1 MLAHSNEAEWHQFKN
16 NRNNEAFLDRI
27 SVIKVPYCL
36 RIEEERQIYD
46 KLLASSE
53 LGEVSCAPETLS
65 LLAQFCLLTR
75 LREHENSSLYSK
87 MRVYDGQNLKDT
99 DPKAKSVQEY
109 RETAG
114 VDEGMNGVSTRFA
127 FKVLSETFNYDTEE
141 VAADPV
147 HMMYVLEQAIKRE
160 QFPEELEKNYLEF
173 VKSDLSGRYAE
184 FIGHEIQKA
193 YLESYTEYGQ
203 NLFDRYIAYAD
214 AWIEEQDF
222 RDPDT
227 GQIFNRE
234 ILDAELSKIEKPA
247 GIANP
252 KDFRNEVVKFALR
265 ARAQH
270 GGNNPS
276 WTSYEKLR
284 EVIEKRMFS
293 QVEELLPIISFG
305 SKKDG
310 ATDKQHKEFVQ
321 RMTER
326 GYTERQVRR
335 LVRVVHAGQQSWIE
349 LQFAGTYAPLHRSP
363 PQSQGQEPG
372 GTGSGFCDGPAR
384 KYGEAVNRALKDRN
398 VSDTLSGE
406 TITIPTKGI
415 VEPRFRLSPTGG
427 NRDRIFPGNKEFS
440 AGDRL
445 PKPPK
450 GGGEGRG
457 KKGSDQGDGTDEF
470 EFVLSRDEFLDLF
483 FEDLELPDLVKTSLM
498 EIENVMPRRAG
509 IGTSGTPTNINVIR
523 TMRMAMGRRL
533 ALKRPRNHDVL
544 AIEARIF
551 ALEETFNLDETGR
564 EELARLRGELAE
576 LKRRQKA
583 VPYIDPLD
591 IRYNQFV
598 QQPEPRTRAVMF
610 CLMDVSGSMGE
621 REKDLAKRF
630 FRAAASVPEA
640 PLQENRRCFHQAYAP
655 GPGGRRGDIFPQP

>member
-1 MLAHSNEAEWHQFKN
+1 MPHFI
-16 NRNNEAFLDRI
+16 DR
-27 SVIKVPYCL
+27 
-36 RIEEERQIYD
+36 
-46 KLLASSE
+46 
-53 LGEVSCAPETLS
+53 
-65 LLAQFCLLTR
+65 R
-75 LREHENSSLYSK
+75 L
-87 MRVYDGQNLKDT
+87 
-99 DPKAKSVQEY
+99 
-109 RETAG
+109 
-114 VDEGMNGVSTRFA
+114 
-127 FKVLSETFNYDTEE
+127 
-141 VAADPV
+141 
-147 HMMYVLEQAIKRE
+147 
-160 QFPEELEKNYLEF
+160 
-173 VKSDLSGRYAE
+173 
-184 FIGHEIQKA
+184 
-193 YLESYTEYGQ
+193 
-203 NLFDRYIAYAD
+203 
-214 AWIEEQDF
+214 
-222 RDPDT
+222 
-227 GQIFNRE
+227 
-234 ILDAELSKIEKPA
+234 
-247 GIANP
+247 NP
-252 KDFRNEVVKFALR
+252 KDKSLGNRQRFLRR
-265 ARAQH
+265 ARAQI
-270 GGNNPS
+270 
-276 WTSYEKLR
+276 R
-284 EVIEKRMFS
+284 
-293 QVEELLPIISFG
+293 
-305 SKKDG
+305 
-310 ATDKQHKEFVQ
+310 
-321 RMTER
+321 
-326 GYTERQVRR
+326 
-335 LVRVVHAGQQSWIE
+335 
-349 LQFAGTYAPLHRSP
+349 
-363 PQSQGQEPG
+363 
-372 GTGSGFCDGPAR
+372 
-384 KYGEAVNRALKDRN
+384 EAVNRALKDRN

-630 FRAAASVPEA
+630 FV
-640 PLQENRRCFHQAYAP
+640 LLHLFLKRRYKKIDVVFIRHTHQAQEVDEETFFHSRETGGTVVSTALHEMLKTLRDRYSPGEWNIYAAQASD
-655 GPGGRRGDIFPQP
+655 GDNFAGDAEKCTAMLKEELMPMCQHYAYIEILDEREMELFRNSEEGAALWRCYRSVAEQWPNFAMKRIAAPSDIYPVFRELFSKQLA